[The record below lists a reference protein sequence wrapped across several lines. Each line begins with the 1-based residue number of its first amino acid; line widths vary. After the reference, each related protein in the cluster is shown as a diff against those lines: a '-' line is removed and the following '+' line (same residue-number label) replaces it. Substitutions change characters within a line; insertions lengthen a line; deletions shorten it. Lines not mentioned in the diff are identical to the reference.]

1 MKKPLHVSESPSHSE
16 SLLVLLVED
25 NLMNQRLA
33 GFMLNHLGIAFD
45 VCSDGAASLRMV
57 VKNKYGLILM
67 DIDMPEMDGLKAA
80 KEIRRTLNM
89 TVPIVALTAYDSAD
103 EILKFEEAGMN
114 DHLIKPLDQEA
125 FMKVLN
131 KYLSLTH
138 SP

>member
-1 MKKPLHVSESPSHSE
+1 MKKLLHVSESPSHSE

-45 VCSDGAASLRMV
+45 VCSDGAAALRMV

-125 FMKVLN
+125 FMKVIN